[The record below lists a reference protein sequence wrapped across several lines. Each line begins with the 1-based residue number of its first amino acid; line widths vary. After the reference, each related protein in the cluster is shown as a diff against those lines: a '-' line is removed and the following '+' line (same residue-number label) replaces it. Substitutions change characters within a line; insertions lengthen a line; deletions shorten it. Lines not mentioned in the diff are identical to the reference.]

1 MVLPVEVLTVQ
12 AEPLALSSELPGRIE
27 PVRVAEVRARVA
39 GIVVR
44 KRFEEGADVKAGD
57 LLFQID
63 PAPLKAAVSRAE
75 GELARNRAVLF
86 EAQARVRRYEPLVK
100 IQAVSQQDFDTAT
113 ADLRSAEAATRS
125 AQADLETARLNLGYA
140 SVTAPISGRIGRA
153 LVTEGAL
160 VGQGEA
166 TLMARIQQLD
176 PIYADF
182 TQTAAEAL
190 RLRDALKKGTLA
202 AGDSQALTLRVEGTP
217 YERQGALQFADVDVP
232 AGDIGV
238 GAREI
243 GYLFGQYKRLSNQ
256 FTSVLT
262 GKGLSY
268 GGSLIRPEATG
279 FGCVYF
285 AQEMLKDRG
294 RGFDG
299 QRVAISGSG
308 NVAQYAARKVM
319 EMGGKVISLSDSEG
333 TLYAEAGLSDEQW
346 EYLMELK
353 NVRRGR
359 IREMAEQFSLQFLE
373 GRRPWGLACDIAL
386 PCATQNELDAED
398 ARRLLAN
405 GCVCVAEGANMPS
418 TLEAV
423 DLFLEAGI
431 LYAPGKASN
440 AGGVAV
446 SGLEMS
452 QNAMRLRWSEGE
464 VDTKL
469 HGIMQSIHHACLLYG
484 EEQGRVNYVK
494 GANIAGFVKVADAM
508 LAQGVV

>member
-113 ADLRSAEAATRS
+113 ADLRSAEAATRT

-190 RLRDALKKGTLA
+190 RLREALKKGTLA
-202 AGDSQALTLRVEGTP
+202 AGDSQALTLRVEGRPTSARARCSSP
-217 YERQGALQFADVDVP
+217 TWRWIAAP
-232 AGDIGV
+232 A
-238 GAREI
+238 R
-243 GYLFGQYKRLSNQ
+243 S
-256 FTSVLT
+256 
-262 GKGLSY
+262 
-268 GGSLIRPEATG
+268 
-279 FGCVYF
+279 
-285 AQEMLKDRG
+285 
-294 RGFDG
+294 
-299 QRVAISGSG
+299 
-308 NVAQYAARKVM
+308 
-319 EMGGKVISLSDSEG
+319 
-333 TLYAEAGLSDEQW
+333 
-346 EYLMELK
+346 
-353 NVRRGR
+353 
-359 IREMAEQFSLQFLE
+359 
-373 GRRPWGLACDIAL
+373 
-386 PCATQNELDAED
+386 PCAASSPTPTGSCCRACTC
-398 ARRLLAN
+398 AYVRPRASPTGRSWCRN
-405 GCVCVAEGANMPS
+405 GPCA
-418 TLEAV
+418 
-423 DLFLEAGI
+423 
-431 LYAPGKASN
+431 APAT
-440 AGGVAV
+440 AAP
-446 SGLEMS
+446 
-452 QNAMRLRWSEGE
+452 R
-464 VDTKL
+464 
-469 HGIMQSIHHACLLYG
+469 
-484 EEQGRVNYVK
+484 
-494 GANIAGFVKVADAM
+494 
-508 LAQGVV
+508 